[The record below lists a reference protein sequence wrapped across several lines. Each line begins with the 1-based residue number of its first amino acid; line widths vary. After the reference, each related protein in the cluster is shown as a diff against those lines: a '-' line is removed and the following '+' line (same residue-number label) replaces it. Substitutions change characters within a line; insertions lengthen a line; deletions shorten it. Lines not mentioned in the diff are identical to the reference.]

1 MASLIINTVRN
12 VVPNWRDYKTTAEL
26 GELNGNNAT
35 VQKLP
40 FFSIDEYIRAWMEY
54 PSIPYAG
61 DLISAAIMANQ
72 QNNPIVQ
79 KAAKYITERK
89 DDVTD
94 SLYRTSLSIVPARET
109 ISEPDSTSVSE
120 RLENIL
126 NQNTIIKER
135 ISFLRKLIHRYPY
148 NPIWYSEIA
157 LAYTKLGLTKKAVD
171 YMKIAIHLAPVSRY
185 ISRSAARLFLHIGD
199 IDRAHDVLTKN
210 PAISKDPWIVAA
222 EIGVNALRG
231 RSSRFIK
238 PGVSM
243 INSGDYSPFSL
254 TELSSA
260 IGSIEYNHSRKK
272 CKLFIDKALICPND
286 NSLSQAEWL
295 LSLDNSMNFAF
306 SDYHSLKNKYEADA
320 RRAYLNNDYSQALIT
335 SVEWIEQ
342 MPFAKTPI
350 DFAAHMAYTFQK
362 KYDDAIKILEIGL
375 RANPNELSFWN
386 NLAYSYAISG
396 NTEEADKI
404 LHLPFL
410 NSPFIKNST
419 RICVMATKGLCEF
432 RKGRIDE
439 GRILYKA
446 AISMAKDLKDINLM
460 NKAILNYIREE
471 LLATKQCEAELIGLI
486 DVIHTG
492 DDRETAIMRKDI
504 KDILNQNDITWIT
517 DNSQ

>member
-1 MASLIINTVRN
+1 
-12 VVPNWRDYKTTAEL
+12 
-26 GELNGNNAT
+26 
-35 VQKLP
+35 
-40 FFSIDEYIRAWMEY
+40 
-54 PSIPYAG
+54 
-61 DLISAAIMANQ
+61 
-72 QNNPIVQ
+72 
-79 KAAKYITERK
+79 
-89 DDVTD
+89 
-94 SLYRTSLSIVPARET
+94 
-109 ISEPDSTSVSE
+109 
-120 RLENIL
+120 
-126 NQNTIIKER
+126 
-135 ISFLRKLIHRYPY
+135 
-148 NPIWYSEIA
+148 
-157 LAYTKLGLTKKAVD
+157 
-171 YMKIAIHLAPVSRY
+171 
-185 ISRSAARLFLHIGD
+185 
-199 IDRAHDVLTKN
+199 
-210 PAISKDPWIVAA
+210 
-222 EIGVNALRG
+222 
-231 RSSRFIK
+231 
-238 PGVSM
+238 M

-254 TELSSA
+254 TKLSSA

-410 NSPFIKNST
+410 NSPFIKKST

-446 AISMAKDLKDINLM
+446 AISMAKDLKDSNLM

-471 LLATKQCEAELIGLI
+471 LLATKQCEAELIDLI

-492 DDRETAIMRKDI
+492 DDRETAIMRQDI